1 MKKIL
6 ILLIV
11 LVLCL
16 FAATGCNK
24 PCDPEKECCDGK
36 GVNCPCEGY
45 DCPCEGYD
53 CPCEG
58 YDCPCEGDDCIQPDC
73 DPEVECCDGEGKC
86 DCDKNSVICKI
97 QTGLIAEGTEVK
109 VSECVVTGIFY
120 TEDENHNR
128 AAIKGIYVS
137 DIIPEAK
144 PYTGIYVFIKATAPV
159 DDYAIGD
166 KLEVSG
172 KYTEYYE
179 SSQIEMI
186 EIKKLGKADLPEP
199 AEITDTSTIATP
211 FVFVEEESEWNP
223 TANHGADTEAY
234 ESVLVKVTNVEIT
247 NSNLGHGAFEVTG
260 DLAIDKSLYY
270 YPKDLR
276 TEGRE
281 FESIEGILIYD
292 HNAFKLAPRALE
304 DFVERE
310 QPPITD
316 DDDVTDDDDDVTD
329 NDDVTDDDNA
339 TDDDSV
345 TDDDIVEPSPA
356 TIKEIQGGEKEKKDL
371 VRIENAVI
379 ISPVLSKNFDDSTTG
394 YTFYVS
400 DGNKGDYSGLLYY

>member
-1 MKKIL
+1 
-6 ILLIV
+6 
-11 LVLCL
+11 
-16 FAATGCNK
+16 
-24 PCDPEKECCDGK
+24 
-36 GVNCPCEGY
+36 
-45 DCPCEGYD
+45 
-53 CPCEG
+53 
-58 YDCPCEGDDCIQPDC
+58 
-73 DPEVECCDGEGKC
+73 
-86 DCDKNSVICKI
+86 
-97 QTGLIAEGTEVK
+97 
-109 VSECVVTGIFY
+109 
-120 TEDENHNR
+120 
-128 AAIKGIYVS
+128 
-137 DIIPEAK
+137 
-144 PYTGIYVFIKATAPV
+144 
-159 DDYAIGD
+159 
-166 KLEVSG
+166 
-172 KYTEYYE
+172 
-179 SSQIEMI
+179 MI

-199 AEITDTSTIATP
+199 AEIADTSTIATP